1 MSDFVVRVS
10 GYEVD
15 SDGYLIIEFGDYLE
29 QVSQMEEQTYDII
42 EYITKEEDFEQ
53 LWVEAFEV
61 YDVSLHEF
69 TSDQVFTEAL
79 LQNNVT
85 YIKVPLN

>member
-1 MSDFVVRVS
+1 MRVS

-42 EYITKEEDFEQ
+42 EYITKEED
-53 LWVEAFEV
+53 
-61 YDVSLHEF
+61 SL
-69 TSDQVFTEAL
+69 
-79 LQNNVT
+79 
-85 YIKVPLN
+85 YR